1 MNSMMDSKFLQVE
14 GRIDHVNNTVDNL
27 VDEMDN
33 LGQNVSKFYYQSMK
47 SDFQS
52 LTFLI

>member
-1 MNSMMDSKFLQVE
+1 MIDSKFLQVG
-14 GRIDHVNNTVDNL
+14 GRIDYVNNTVDTL
-27 VDEMDN
+27 DGEMDN

-47 SDFQS
+47 SEFQS